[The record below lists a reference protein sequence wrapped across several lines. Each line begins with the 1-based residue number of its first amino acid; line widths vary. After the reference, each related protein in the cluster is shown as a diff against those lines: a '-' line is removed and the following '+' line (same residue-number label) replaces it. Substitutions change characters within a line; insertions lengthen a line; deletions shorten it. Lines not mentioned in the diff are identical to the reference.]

1 MDDLFI
7 HLKDRATSI
16 TYLKSL
22 IKNQP
27 SDDFFGSL
35 TLEKNKEK
43 TRLIVE
49 TEIINCLYAFKKFR
63 VGDLIYF

>member
-43 TRLIVE
+43 TKL
-49 TEIINCLYAFKKFR
+49 
-63 VGDLIYF
+63 